1 MTAPRV
7 MKGPELISRVHV
19 DDVHGPGSLAKDLW
33 AFVGPILYPQH
44 TPLVMLCIGTDRST
58 GDCLGPLVGSKL
70 TTLGIMP
77 PTVQLFGT
85 LDEPVHAGNL
95 DDYLKI
101 LKRDHQD
108 SYVLALDA
116 CLGKCENVG
125 YITIKEGPLKPGT
138 GVNKNLAEVGASH
151 IVGVVNV
158 GGFME
163 YFVLQNTRLSLVM
176 RMADVITEAI
186 AEVLG
191 LYQGLFHANVGK
203 NTPTSAGVLP
213 SNSGWATAPVAPSAS
228 E

>member
-1 MTAPRV
+1 
-7 MKGPELISRVHV
+7 MKGLEYVSRIHV
-19 DDVHGPGSLAKDLW
+19 DDTNGPGSLAKDLW
-33 AFVGPILYPQH
+33 AFIGPILYPQQ
-44 TPLVMLCIGTDRST
+44 TPLVILCIGTDRST

-70 TTLGIMP
+70 VTLGALP

-95 DDYLKI
+95 DDYLGM
-101 LKRDHQD
+101 LRRDYQQ

-125 YITIKEGPLKPGT
+125 YITIKDGPLKPGT
-138 GVNKNLAEVGASH
+138 GVNKNLTEVGASH

-176 RMADVITEAI
+176 RMADAIAEAI
-186 AEVLG
+186 AEMLG
-191 LYQGLFHANVGK
+191 SYQSVFHSGMGKSRPMNGGTSLANR
-203 NTPTSAGVLP
+203 
-213 SNSGWATAPVAPSAS
+213 GWTAAPVAPSAS